1 MDEVELDLER
11 GRGVLSMVSISL
23 TSGKAGSGAIGGG
36 EVDVARFLLVVLIDF
51 VSERCE
57 SLLFSNINSCFS
69 GEVPKISAS
78 NVSLTT
84 AG

>member
-1 MDEVELDLER
+1 ME
-11 GRGVLSMVSISL
+11 SISP

-36 EVDVARFLLVVLIDF
+36 EVDVTRFLLVVLIDL

-57 SLLFSNINSCFS
+57 SLLLSNMSSCFS
-69 GEVPKISAS
+69 GEVPNMSAS